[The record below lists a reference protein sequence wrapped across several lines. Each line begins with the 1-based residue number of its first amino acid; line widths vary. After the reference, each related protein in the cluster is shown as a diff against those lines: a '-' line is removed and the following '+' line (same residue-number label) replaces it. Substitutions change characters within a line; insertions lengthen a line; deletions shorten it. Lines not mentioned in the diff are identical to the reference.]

1 MYSPVAIAVLTAALV
16 LCAAAAAV
24 MLSVGVASGTTVWLL
39 SRWHRGGGG
48 AVAVPPS
55 AEATATEMEVHPA
68 WLEPYVPSRE
78 TVHGASVW
86 KLETAQGQRI
96 ELTETTV
103 IIGRNPAMPEGVE
116 RAQLVPLRDSDLS
129 VSKTHARLDLVD
141 GTWVVTDL
149 FSTNGV
155 RLAASERFTGD
166 NRLDAGVPSYAEAHV
181 TFGELAARIRLE
193 RHESAEASGAF

>member
-1 MYSPVAIAVLTAALV
+1 MYSPVVIAVLTAALV

-24 MLSVGVASGTTVWLL
+24 MMSVGVASGTTAWLL
-39 SRWHRGGGG
+39 SRWYRGGGG
-48 AVAVPPS
+48 TVVAEPRV
-55 AEATATEMEVHPA
+55 AETAPHQE
-68 WLEPYVPSRE
+68 WLEPYVPSRSRPAA
-78 TVHGASVW
+78 ASVW
-86 KLETAQGQRI
+86 KLETAEGQRI
-96 ELTETTV
+96 VLTESTV
-103 IIGRNPAMPEGVE
+103 IVGRNPAVPEGVE

-129 VSKTHARLDLVD
+129 VSKTHARLDLID

-193 RHESAEASGAF
+193 TRTPGE

>member
-1 MYSPVAIAVLTAALV
+1 MYSPVVVAVLTAAVV

-24 MLSVGVASGTTVWLL
+24 MLSVGVASGTTAWLL
-39 SRWHRGGGG
+39 VRWRRSEGGS
-48 AVAVPPS
+48 ALPASVEITVTEPHPFEPS
-55 AEATATEMEVHPA
+55 APARATTAA
-68 WLEPYVPSRE
+68 
-78 TVHGASVW
+78 ASVW

-96 ELTETTV
+96 ELTERTV
-103 IIGRNPAMPEGVE
+103 IVGRNPVLPAGVE

-129 VSKTHARLDLVD
+129 VSKTHARLDLID

-193 RHESAEASGAF
+193 RRESAEASGAF